1 MNLKFWKSNP
11 PEDPNEDD
19 MPFDDVK
26 NMFKPFT
33 NNIDDSSPTIK
44 SHIED
49 LMKTYD
55 APVNKWRP
63 LFYKCLH
70 DIGIEE
76 VYPEAGERNTGYYI
90 HTFIDKMKK
99 LYPYTPIDN
108 FLNKKEQQ
116 DFVFLFAK
124 TMNKIVN
131 QKAGSNKKSRKRT
144 TRNRRRSRTRSRSRR
159 NRRGSS
165 RKYKK

>member
-1 MNLKFWKSNP
+1 MFGFWKSKSPDP
-11 PEDPNEDD
+11 PPIDHNMTSDE
-19 MPFDDVK
+19 VK

-33 NNIDDSSPTIK
+33 IDDSNPTIK

-55 APVNKWRP
+55 SPVNKWRP
-63 LFYKCLH
+63 LFNKCLH

-76 VYPEAGERNTGYYI
+76 LYPEAGERNSGLYI
-90 HTFIDKMKK
+90 SKFIDKMKNT
-99 LYPYTPIDN
+99 YPHTNIDGM
-108 FLNKKEQQ
+108 LNKKEQQ
-116 DFVFLFAK
+116 DFVFLFK
-124 TMNKIVN
+124 NTMNEIVHPHTG
-131 QKAGSNKKSRKRT
+131 GSNKKSRKRT
-144 TRNRRRSRTRSRSRR
+144 IRNRRRSRSRSRR